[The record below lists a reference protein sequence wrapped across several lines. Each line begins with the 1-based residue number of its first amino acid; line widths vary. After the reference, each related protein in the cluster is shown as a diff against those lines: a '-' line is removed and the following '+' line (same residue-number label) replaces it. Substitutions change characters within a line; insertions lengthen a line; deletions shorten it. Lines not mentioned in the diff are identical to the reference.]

1 MISWRRKK
9 TCKKLGAVPIASM
22 YGIFTYIYHKNQPT
36 VGKYTTHGSYGVA
49 KLLQMHETSSHH
61 SRTICRS
68 FQPTEQPDFN
78 LNYTR
83 LKLNIDT
90 KNDCLENVFQCI
102 NFLWIV
108 AGLSISK
115 YIHIYILIIEII
127 YIHIYIFSIFLWRDH
142 VIQTQT
148 NTIKQLPESFTSI
161 WSNYHQPETSW
172 WLNQPIW
179 KIWSSNWDHLHI
191 IFPK

>member
-1 MISWRRKK
+1 MSLGKKTLTMISWRRKK

-115 YIHIYILIIEII
+115 YIYIYIYILIIEII
-127 YIHIYIFSIFLWRDH
+127 YIHIYIYIFNILVEGSRH
-142 VIQTQT
+142 T
-148 NTIKQLPESFTSI
+148 NTDKYNKTTSRI
-161 WSNYHQPETSW
+161 
-172 WLNQPIW
+172 
-179 KIWSSNWDHLHI
+179 LHVNLVKLS
-191 IFPK
+191 PTWN